1 MERRSNS
8 LAGSILKTSRLKAMR
23 NLPSVI
29 TSYSIHYTKLYD
41 RNCAFKTY
49 DSRCCFPVEL
59 DIWCSIEERRDKR
72 SVIFIESD
80 ADNFGDDE

>member
-1 MERRSNS
+1 MDNTENKFKQNGVWYI
-8 LAGSILKTSRLKAMR
+8 AVEQDGC
-23 NLPSVI
+23 
-29 TSYSIHYTKLYD
+29 